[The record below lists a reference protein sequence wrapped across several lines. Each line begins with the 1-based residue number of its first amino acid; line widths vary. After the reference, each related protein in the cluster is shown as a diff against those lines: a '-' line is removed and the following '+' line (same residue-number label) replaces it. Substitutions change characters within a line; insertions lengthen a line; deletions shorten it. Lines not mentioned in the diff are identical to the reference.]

1 MSMTVRTATS
11 SDVEIIVGFNDGLAR
26 ETENK
31 VLDLDVVR
39 AGVERFLSEPSRG
52 QYFLAETDGEVLG
65 QIMITYEWSDWR
77 NGNFWWL
84 QSVYVAHSARGKG
97 AFSTI
102 LGHIRSL
109 AEADPFVCGIRLYV
123 DKDNCAAQKSYGARG
138 FAFSNY
144 EVMALEFSNTE

>member
-1 MSMTVRTATS
+1 MSMTVRMATS
-11 SDVEIIVGFNDGLAR
+11 SDVETIVEFNDGLAR

-39 AGVERFLSEPSRG
+39 AEVERFLSEPSRG

-97 AFSTI
+97 AFNTI

-109 AEADPFVCGIRLYV
+109 AEADPCVCGIRLYV
-123 DKDNCAAQKSYGARG
+123 DKDNRAAQKSYGARG
-138 FAFSNY
+138 FTFSNY
-144 EVMALEFSNTE
+144 EVMALEFANTA